1 MIPIDFSNTL
11 YLSRQLVMGIG
22 LPVDLDL
29 ETVTMGYVFK
39 AEFHIPYNAS
49 SYFNILADPF
59 DISTEPI
66 SSFYRRSLEEPKP
79 TESPEKMRIDF
90 SGFDSEQNEK
100 YEKHQVDVEVVE
112 SGTETEN
119 EHVAEKIS
127 DFDSSDY
134 DELTV
139 PKDNNYRDDPMS
151 LKVPQNTATS
161 RWTFYKGLAAIA
173 ERFLKSYCFNLNEL
187 SCH

>member
-1 MIPIDFSNTL
+1 MISIDFSKTP
-11 YLSRQLVMGIG
+11 YLSGQLVMGVG
-22 LPVDLDL
+22 LPVDLNL

-49 SYFNILADPF
+49 TYFNILADPF

-66 SSFYRRSLEEPKP
+66 SSFYRRRSLEEPKP
-79 TESPEKMRIDF
+79 TESPEIMRTDF

-119 EHVAEKIS
+119 DHASEKTS
-127 DFDSSDY
+127 DFDASDY

-161 RWTFYKGLAAIA
+161 RWTFYKGLASIA
-173 ERFLKSYCFNLNEL
+173 ERFLKSCFF
-187 SCH
+187 S